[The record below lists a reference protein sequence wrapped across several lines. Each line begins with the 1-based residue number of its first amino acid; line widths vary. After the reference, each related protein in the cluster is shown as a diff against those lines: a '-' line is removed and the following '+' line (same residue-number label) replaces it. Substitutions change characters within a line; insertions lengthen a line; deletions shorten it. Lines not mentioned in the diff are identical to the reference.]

1 MTGVIVL
8 GGCICSPS
16 CWTAGN
22 RSQLPVVKLSVH
34 ECWNEKECLLCF
46 KIRPRWDFVWVSA
59 VVRDVSDNA
68 EKVTVNYGYYTNLR
82 FTLTLIKMFVSE
94 YRYKFH

>member
-1 MTGVIVL
+1 M
-8 GGCICSPS
+8 
-16 CWTAGN
+16 
-22 RSQLPVVKLSVH
+22 
-34 ECWNEKECLLCF
+34 CF